1 MDVPA
6 SFEPI
11 YGGSCISN
19 GALTDSGELI
29 RAPCVIGMRV
39 PSDFSGYASIE
50 VSGTPPAGQPYET
63 SADAFAPGEVLHCSG
78 IGGMTVAE
86 AVPILQGLDVTPI
99 WHVYDGGDI
108 VDEASVDNFFIR
120 DANPH
125 SLGTVSLIV
134 QPDPPSPSDWITRY
148 YDALTA
154 DCPPASSS
162 AL

>member
-1 MDVPA
+1 
-6 SFEPI
+6 
-11 YGGSCISN
+11 
-19 GALTDSGELI
+19 
-29 RAPCVIGMRV
+29 MRV